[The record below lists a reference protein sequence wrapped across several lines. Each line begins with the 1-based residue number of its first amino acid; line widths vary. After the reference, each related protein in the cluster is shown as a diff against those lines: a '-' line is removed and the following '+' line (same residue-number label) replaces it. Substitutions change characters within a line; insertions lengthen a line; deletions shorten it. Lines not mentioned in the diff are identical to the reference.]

1 MTAVELRGVYMMGR
15 AYLCMAHV
23 VLYSGFA
30 RSFSTCSN
38 HVICVFFAHTNT
50 HTKQCAYYV
59 PLIPVIGG
67 NEGRPQ
73 CLQ

>member
-30 RSFSTCSN
+30 RSFSTCRN
-38 HVICVFFAHTNT
+38 YVVYVRFAHIVT
-50 HTKQCAYYV
+50 HTEQ
-59 PLIPVIGG
+59 
-67 NEGRPQ
+67 RSHTT
-73 CLQ
+73 